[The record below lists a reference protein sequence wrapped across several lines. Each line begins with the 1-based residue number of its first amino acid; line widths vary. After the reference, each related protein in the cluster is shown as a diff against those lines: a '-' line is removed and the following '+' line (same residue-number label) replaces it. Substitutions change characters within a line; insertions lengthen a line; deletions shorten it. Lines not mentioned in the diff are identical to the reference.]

1 MSSTDEQ
8 SSPRPTLT
16 NANGRTMN
24 ARIPTPPAIRRDAL
38 AAAEQFLA
46 ATAEA
51 VHPDLSGAALL
62 SYAARY
68 RAHLAAVIAACR

>member
-1 MSSTDEQ
+1 MFTSH
-8 SSPRPTLT
+8 RPPLT
-16 NANGRTMN
+16 SANGVTMN
-24 ARIPTPPAIRRDAL
+24 AQPDPPAIRRDVL
-38 AAAEQFLA
+38 ASAEQFLA

-51 VHPDLSGAALL
+51 VHPDLSATALL